1 MQKSQTNLPEKL
13 WTSNFIKIMIMSFL
27 LSFSFN
33 MQNTALPLYAQYIG
47 GNKSDAGMMMG
58 VFTISALIF
67 RPIFGNL
74 VDTKGRKIILI
85 GGIFLFSIF
94 IFSYGLISSI
104 ILLLIIRFLHGIG
117 FSAYTTANGTVVAD
131 ILPESRLT
139 EGIGYFGISNII
151 ATAIGPTAT
160 LFLINNISY
169 KTSFFIF
176 YFVCLLG
183 LMMAFLLNFQKS
195 IEQQGKNTNKKIVIV
210 EKTAMPSS
218 IVVFLIMIPVGAV
231 MTFLPTYAL
240 SKGINNIGI
249 FFTVYAIALLI
260 TRPIIGR
267 IADRVDT
274 SLILIPGMIFLII
287 NFVILIY
294 AKSIEWFV
302 VAGIFYGFGF
312 GSTQPILNALLIR
325 LSPPERRGTTNA
337 TFFSAMDFGVG
348 IGSIAFGVIAQ
359 KIGFKAVFILCVVFV
374 IFAIIGYYIF
384 LKKHTKKDTDIV
396 NNKICQAI
404 E

>member
-1 MQKSQTNLPEKL
+1 MNMQQGHMNEPEKL

-33 MQNTALPLYAQYIG
+33 MQNTALPLYTQFIG
-47 GNKSDAGMMMG
+47 GNKSDTGLIMG
-58 VFTISALIF
+58 VFTISALLF

-74 VDTKGRKIILI
+74 VDAKGRKITLI
-85 GGIFLFSIF
+85 GGIFLYSLLV
-94 IFSYGLISSI
+94 FSYGLISSI
-104 ILLLIIRFLHGIG
+104 ILLLVVRFLQGIG

-131 ILPESRLT
+131 VLPKSRLT

-160 LFLINNISY
+160 LFLIKNIGY

-183 LMMAFLLNFQKS
+183 LIMAFLLNFQKS
-195 IEQQGKNTNKKIVIV
+195 IEQRGRNKNKSIVII
-210 EKTAMPSS
+210 EKTAIPNS

-240 SKGINNIGI
+240 SKEINNIGI
-249 FFTVYAIALLI
+249 FFILYALAIFI
-260 TRPIIGR
+260 TRPIIGC
-267 IADRVDT
+267 IADRYDT

-294 AKSIEWFV
+294 AKSIIWFA
-302 VAGIFYGFGF
+302 VAGVFYGFGF

-325 LSPPERRGTTNA
+325 LSPSERRGAANA
-337 TFFSAMDFGVG
+337 TFFSAMDFGAG

-359 KIGFKAVFILCVVFV
+359 KIGFQAVFMLCILFV
-374 IFAIIGYYIF
+374 LLAIIEYYISLTKQIKK
-384 LKKHTKKDTDIV
+384 LKIQISKK
-396 NNKICQAI
+396 NL
-404 E
+404 ES